1 MLKALQKMFG
11 GDSNQRQLKKMWPA
25 VDEINALAE
34 TLTGLS
40 DDELRARTEGFK
52 AQIREAV
59 APIEAELDET
69 RARLRAAGNDASD
82 DADVASGDGAAPAG
96 ESLTVRER
104 QDLYARLDDL
114 EGEWIDAAEDTLDA
128 LVPEAFAVIKETC
141 RRFVGKSWNAG
152 GSEVEWNMV
161 PFDVQWIGGMVLH
174 EGSVAEMKTGEGKTL
189 TAVAPIYLNA
199 LVGRGVH
206 VVTVNP
212 YLAVRD
218 SEWMTPIFGFHGLTV
233 DCIDK
238 HQPQSPQRRDA
249 YRADITYGT
258 NNEFGFDYLRD
269 NSFVSEAEMLSQRGH
284 HYAIV
289 DEVDSVL
296 IDEARTPLII
306 SGPVPTPDT
315 DEYQTFQPLVDR
327 LVREQQRVVAAFVA
341 EGEKLLK
348 ERDVKLEKGDRKGAG
363 KAEHAA
369 GLALLRAD
377 RGFPKNKRLIKVKG
391 ETGVAQLIH
400 KTEFEYLQDN
410 AKRMPE
416 VDEPLFFAL
425 DEKLHQIEMTDR
437 GRDLI
442 GTQAGTDDRF
452 FVIPDVGEEIA
463 RLERQYEADKEEAL
477 AAIVADSSIATE
489 ARDAAYQKTVA
500 DLRDAI
506 ENRKRELYSDYS
518 EKSERIHAVNQLL
531 RGYTLYE
538 KDIEYIVQDDKVMI
552 VDEHTGRVLAGRR
565 YSDGLHQ
572 AIEAK
577 EKVKVQAA
585 TQTYA
590 TVTIQNYFRLY
601 SKLAGMTGTA
611 ETEAEEFFKIYK
623 LPVMVIPTNR
633 PVVREDMD
641 DLIYK
646 TKRAKYKALLE
657 RIEEIHGTGQPILI
671 GTASVET
678 SEQLSRMLTSAKI
691 PHNVLNAKSSRAQAE
706 AQIVAEAGQV
716 GAVTIATNMAG
727 RGTDIKL
734 AEGVQERGGLA
745 ILGTERHDSRRIDL
759 QLRGRAGRQG
769 DPGASQFYVSLED
782 DLMRLFGH
790 DRTARIMDRLGME
803 EDEVLTHKWLTKGVE
818 RSQGKVEQNNF
829 AARKR
834 QLEYDDVLNAQREV
848 VYDRRMHALEG
859 ERLKGDIL
867 DMLRTLVER
876 AVAEH
881 YRDGALEEIRETVVR
896 SLAFDVAIDPEMAN
910 RLGEDGLVEHL
921 LDEATA
927 HYRRKRAA
935 LARPFFESAQAM
947 LAQATPE
954 NRPSKLFVD
963 FTDGRRVLRAMVTPE
978 EVLETEGQQI
988 NDALEQASVLS
999 VIDARWTEHLRDLD
1013 EVKEGVGLRAYGQ
1026 KDPLIEYKM
1035 EAYRLFKEMI
1045 QEIDEEVVGLVFKAG
1060 PLVQNQN
1067 VQQRAAPKPRLDA
1080 RRAREQHEAADPNYS
1095 STFGANTPAPQ
1106 GGNRS
1111 STARPNRQDD
1121 DGATVTAPIVSE
1133 KSYGRNEIVT
1143 LRNGQGQ
1150 TKQVKYKVAQGL
1162 LQQGWVI
1169 EE

>member
-1 MLKALQKMFG
+1 MLNALRKVFG
-11 GDSNQRQLKKMWPA
+11 GDSNQRTLKKLWPVVA
-25 VDEINALAE
+25 DINARAE
-34 TLTGLS
+34 ALTGLS
-40 DDELRARTEGFK
+40 DDELRALTDGFR
-52 AQIREAV
+52 ARIREAV
-59 APIEAELDET
+59 APVEAELDET
-69 RARLRAAGNDASD
+69 RARLRAAGTQDDSD
-82 DADVASGDGAAPAG
+82 ASGDGAAPAT
-96 ESLTVRER
+96 EALSVRER

-114 EGEWIDAAEDTLDA
+114 EGEWLDAAEDTLDD
-128 LVPEAFAVIKETC
+128 LLPDAFAVIKETC
-141 RRFVGKSWNAG
+141 RRFVGKSWMAG
-152 GSEVEWNMV
+152 GSDVEWNMV
-161 PFDVQWIGGMVLH
+161 PFDVQWIGGIVLH
-174 EGSVAEMKTGEGKTL
+174 QGSVAEMKTGEGKTL

-218 SEWMTPIFGFHGLTV
+218 SEWMTPVFGFHGLTV

-238 HQPQSPQRRDA
+238 HQPQSQERRAA

-269 NSFVSEAEMLSQRGH
+269 NSFVSEAGQLSQRGH

-306 SGPVPTPDT
+306 SGPVPTPET

-341 EGEKLLK
+341 DGERALKL
-348 ERDVKLEKGDRKGAG
+348 RDELLEKGDRKGANR
-363 KAEHAA
+363 AEQEA
-369 GLALLRAD
+369 GLALLRAQ
-377 RGFPKNKRLIKVKG
+377 RGFPKNKRLIKVRG
-391 ETGVAQLIH
+391 ETGVDQLIRR
-400 KTEFEYLQDN
+400 TEFEYLQDN

-425 DEKLHQIEMTDR
+425 EEKLHQIEMTDR

-442 GTQAGTDDRF
+442 GTAAGTDDRF
-452 FVIPDVGEEIA
+452 FIIPDVGEAVAAI
-463 RLERQYEADKEEAL
+463 ERQYEADKDAAL
-477 AAIVADSSIATE
+477 DAIKADASIAPE
-489 ARDAAYQKTVA
+489 AREAAFQEKVRE
-500 DLRDAI
+500 LRDAV
-506 ENRKRELYSDYS
+506 EAAKRAVYTEYA

-538 KDIEYIVQDDKVMI
+538 KDVEYIVQDDKVMI

-577 EKVKVQAA
+577 ERVKVQAA

-623 LPVMVIPTNR
+623 LPVVVIPTNR
-633 PVVREDMD
+633 PVVRSDDE

-646 TKRAKYKALLE
+646 TKRAKYKALLA
-657 RIEEIHGTGQPILI
+657 RIEEIHKTGQPMLI

-678 SEQLSRMLTSAKI
+678 SEQLSRMLQRTGI
-691 PHNVLNAKSSRAQAE
+691 PHNVLNAKSSRAMAE
-706 AQIVAEAGQV
+706 AQIVAEAGQK

-734 AEGVQERGGLA
+734 APGVQELGGLA

-759 QLRGRAGRQG
+759 QLRGRSGRQG

-790 DRTARIMDRLGME
+790 DRTAKIMDRLGME

-834 QLEYDDVLNAQREV
+834 QLEYDDVLNSQREV

-859 ERLKGDIL
+859 DRLKGDIL
-867 DMLRTLVER
+867 DMLRELVER
-876 AVAEH
+876 TVGEH
-881 YRDGALEEIRETVVR
+881 FGNGEIPEMREAFLR
-896 SLAFDVAIDPEMAN
+896 LLAFDVEVTPEQAD
-910 RLGEDGLVEHL
+910 RLGEAGLVEHVL
-921 LDEATA
+921 NEATA

-935 LARPFFESAQAM
+935 LARPFFESATSMMAG
-947 LAQATPE
+947 AEPE
-954 NRPSKLFVD
+954 SRPSRLFVD
-963 FTDGRRVLRAMVTPE
+963 FTDGRRVLRAMVTPDA
-978 EVLETEGQQI
+978 VLESEGQEI
-988 NDALEQASVLS
+988 NDALERAAVLS
-999 VIDARWTEHLRDLD
+999 VI
-1013 EVKEGVGLRAYGQ
+1013 
-1026 KDPLIEYKM
+1026 
-1035 EAYRLFKEMI
+1035 
-1045 QEIDEEVVGLVFKAG
+1045 
-1060 PLVQNQN
+1060 
-1067 VQQRAAPKPRLDA
+1067 
-1080 RRAREQHEAADPNYS
+1080 
-1095 STFGANTPAPQ
+1095 
-1106 GGNRS
+1106 
-1111 STARPNRQDD
+1111 
-1121 DGATVTAPIVSE
+1121 
-1133 KSYGRNEIVT
+1133 
-1143 LRNGQGQ
+1143 
-1150 TKQVKYKVAQGL
+1150 
-1162 LQQGWVI
+1162 
-1169 EE
+1169 

>member
-1 MLKALQKMFG
+1 MLNALKKVFG
-11 GDSNQRQLKKMWPA
+11 GDSNQRLLKKLTPVVA
-25 VDEINALAE
+25 DINARAEALA
-34 TLTGLS
+34 GLS
-40 DDELRARTEGFK
+40 DDDLRAKTDGFR
-52 AQIREAV
+52 ARIREAV
-59 APIEAELDET
+59 APVEAELEET
-69 RARLRAAGNDASD
+69 RARLRAAGTA
-82 DADVASGDGAAPAG
+82 DADASGDGAASDA
-96 ESLTVRER
+96 EALSVRER

-114 EGEWIDAAEDTLDA
+114 EGEWLDAAEDTLDD
-128 LVPEAFAVIKETC
+128 LLPEAFAVIKETC
-141 RRFVGKSWNAG
+141 RRFVGKSWLAG
-152 GSEVEWNMV
+152 GTETEWNMV
-161 PFDVQWIGGMVLH
+161 PFDVQWIGGITLH
-174 EGSVAEMKTGEGKTL
+174 QGSVAEMKTGEGKTL
-189 TAVAPIYLNA
+189 TSVAPIYLNA

-218 SEWMTPIFGFHGLTV
+218 SEWMAPVFDFHGLSV
-233 DCIDK
+233 DCIDR
-238 HQPQSPQRRDA
+238 HQPQSPERRAA

-269 NSFVSEAEMLSQRGH
+269 NSFVSEAGQLSQRGH
-284 HYAIV
+284 HFAIV

-341 EGEKLLK
+341 DGERALKLSEEL
-348 ERDVKLEKGDRKGAG
+348 REKGDRKGANR
-363 KAEHAA
+363 AEADA
-369 GLALLRAD
+369 GLALLRAE
-377 RGFPKNKRLIKVKG
+377 RGYPKNKRLIKVKG
-391 ETGVAQLIH
+391 ETGVAQLIQ

-416 VDEPLFFAL
+416 VDEPLFFAI
-425 DEKLHQIEMTDR
+425 DEKLHQLEMTDQ
-437 GRDLI
+437 GRTLI

-452 FVIPDVGEEIA
+452 FVIPDVGEEVA
-463 RLERQYEADKEEAL
+463 RLERQVELDKDAALDAIKADA
-477 AAIVADSSIATE
+477 SIAPQD
-489 ARDAAYQKTVA
+489 RDAAYQKAVSE
-500 DLRDAI
+500 LREGI
-506 ENRKRELYSDYS
+506 EAAKREVYRDYS

-538 KDIEYIVQDDKVMI
+538 KDVEYIVQDDKVMI

-577 EKVKVQAA
+577 ERVKVQAA

-611 ETEAEEFFKIYK
+611 ETESEEFFKIYK
-623 LPVMVIPTNR
+623 LPVVVIPTNR
-633 PVVREDMD
+633 PVVRADME

-646 TKRAKYKALLE
+646 TKRAKYRALLD
-657 RIEEIHGTGQPILI
+657 RIQEIHATGQPMLI

-678 SEQLSRMLTSAKI
+678 SEQLSRMLSHAKI
-691 PHNVLNAKSSRAQAE
+691 PHNVLNAKSSRAMAE
-706 AQIVAEAGQV
+706 AQIVADAGQV

-734 AEGVQERGGLA
+734 ATGVQELGGLA

-769 DPGASQFYVSLED
+769 DAGASQFYVSLED

-790 DRTARIMDRLGME
+790 DRTAKIMDRLGME

-834 QLEYDDVLNAQREV
+834 QLEYDDVLNSQREV

-867 DMLRTLVER
+867 DMLRELVER
-876 AVAEH
+876 SV
-881 YRDGALEEIRETVVR
+881 GAHFRQGDLAEIREAILR
-896 SLAFDVAIDPEMAN
+896 LLAFDIELTPDAATRM
-910 RLGEDGLVEHL
+910 GQDGLVEHI
-921 LDEATA
+921 LDAATA
-927 HYRRKRAA
+927 HYRRKRSA
-935 LARPFFESAQAM
+935 LARPFFESARDLM
-947 LAQATPE
+947 AQADDT
-954 NRPSKLFVD
+954 NRPSRLFVD
-963 FTDGRRVLRAMVTPE
+963 FTDGRKLLRAMVSPDD
-978 EVLETEGQQI
+978 VLQSEGQEI
-988 NDALEQASVLS
+988 NDALERAAVLS
-999 VIDARWTEHLRDLD
+999 VIDERWTEHLRDLD

-1035 EAYRLFKEMI
+1035 EAYRLFTEMI

-1060 PLVQNQN
+1060 PLVQGDRPAGAP
-1067 VQQRAAPKPRLDA
+1067 QRAPQQAPRPRLDA
-1080 RRAREQHEAADPNYS
+1080 RRAKTEHEAADPNYAGQMGGQAAES
-1095 STFGANTPAPQ
+1095 RARDAGA
-1106 GGNRS
+1106 
-1111 STARPNRQDD
+1111 RQDT
-1121 DGATVTAPIVSE
+1121 APAVTAPIVSE
-1133 KSYGRNEIVT
+1133 RTFGRNAVVT
-1143 LRNGQGQ
+1143 VRNGQGE
-1150 TKQVKYKVAQGL
+1150 TRQVKYKVAQGL

>member
-1 MLKALQKMFG
+1 MLNALRKVFG
-11 GDSNQRQLKKMWPA
+11 GDSNQRQLKKLWP
-25 VDEINALAE
+25 VVSEINSHAEALV
-34 TLTGLS
+34 GLS
-40 DDELRARTEGFK
+40 DDDLRARTDGFRTR
-52 AQIREAV
+52 IREAV
-59 APIEAELDET
+59 APVEAELDEV
-69 RARLRAAGNDASD
+69 RAQLRAAGTEAEPT
-82 DADVASGDGAAPAG
+82 ASGDGAAPA
-96 ESLTVRER
+96 EAALSVRER

-114 EGEWIDAAEDTLDA
+114 EGEWLDAAEDTLDD
-128 LVPEAFAVIKETC
+128 LMPEAFAVIKETC
-141 RRFVGKSWNAG
+141 RRFVGQRWLAG
-152 GSEVEWNMV
+152 GTEVEWNMV
-161 PFDVQWIGGMVLH
+161 PFDVQWIGGIVLH
-174 EGSVAEMKTGEGKTL
+174 QGSVAEMKTGEGKTL

-218 SEWMTPIFGFHGLTV
+218 SEWMAPVFGFHGLTV

-238 HQPQSPQRRDA
+238 HQPQSRERRTA

-269 NSFVSEAEMLSQRGH
+269 NSFVAEAEQLSQRGH
-284 HYAIV
+284 HFAIV

-306 SGPVPTPDT
+306 SGPVPTPET

-341 EGEKLLK
+341 EGERHFKA
-348 ERDVKLEKGDRKGAG
+348 RDEALDTGDRKAANR
-363 KAEHAA
+363 AESEA
-369 GLALLRAD
+369 GLALLRAQ
-377 RGFPKNKRLIKVKG
+377 RGFPKNRRLIKVRG
-391 ETGVAQLIH
+391 ETGVDQLIR

-416 VDEPLFFAL
+416 VDDPLFFAL
-425 DEKLHQIEMTDR
+425 EEKLHQIEMTDR
-437 GRDLI
+437 GRTLI
-442 GTQAGTDDRF
+442 GTQAGSDDRF
-452 FVIPDVGEEIA
+452 FVIPDVGEEVA
-463 RLERQYEADKEEAL
+463 SLERQYEIDKDEAL
-477 AAIVADSSIATE
+477 AAIMADAAIE
-489 ARDAAYQKTVA
+489 LPARDAAFQERVRT
-500 DLRDAI
+500 LRDAV
-506 ENRKRELYSDYS
+506 ETAKRVVYTEYA

-538 KDIEYIVQDDKVMI
+538 KDVEYIVQDDKVMI

-577 EKVKVQAA
+577 ERVKVQAA

-611 ETEAEEFFKIYK
+611 ETESEEFFKIYK
-623 LPVMVIPTNR
+623 LPVLVIPTNQ
-633 PVVREDMD
+633 PVVRADDE

-646 TKRAKYKALLE
+646 TKRAKYKALLA
-657 RIEEIHGTGQPILI
+657 RIEEVHATGQPMLI

-678 SEQLSRMLTSAKI
+678 SEQLSRMLQRTGI
-691 PHNVLNAKSSRAQAE
+691 PHNVLNAKSSRAMAE
-706 AQIVAEAGQV
+706 AQIVAEAGQK

-734 AEGVQERGGLA
+734 AQGVQELGGLA

-759 QLRGRAGRQG
+759 QLRGRSGRQG

-790 DRTARIMDRLGME
+790 DRTAKIMDRLGME

-834 QLEYDDVLNAQREV
+834 QLEYDDVLNSQREV

-867 DMLRTLVER
+867 DMLREMVER
-876 AVAEH
+876 AVGEH
-881 YRDGALEEIRETVVR
+881 FRDGALAEIRDALLRT
-896 SLAFDVAIDPEMAN
+896 LAFDLELDPN
-910 RLGEDGLVEHL
+910 TVSRLGQEGLVEHI

-935 LARPFFESAQAM
+935 LARPFFESAQTM
-947 LAQATPE
+947 LAGAEPE

-978 EVLETEGQQI
+978 DVIGSEGQEI
-988 NDALEQASVLS
+988 NDALERAAVLS
-999 VIDARWTEHLRDLD
+999 VIDERWTEHLRDLD

-1035 EAYRLFKEMI
+1035 EAFRLFKEMI

-1060 PLVQNQN
+1060 PLVQGEGRPAPRR
-1067 VQQRAAPKPRLDA
+1067 VQEVAKPRLDA
-1080 RRAREQHEAADPNYS
+1080 RRAKTEHEAADPNYAG
-1095 STFGANTPAPQ
+1095 TMGGQAAAPAAP
-1106 GGNRS
+1106 
-1111 STARPNRQDD
+1111 ARRDEAP
-1121 DGATVTAPIVSE
+1121 AVTAPVVSGRTH
-1133 KSYGRNEIVT
+1133 GRNDVVT
-1143 LRNGQGQ
+1143 VQNGAGERR
-1150 TKQVKYKVAQGL
+1150 QVKYKVAQGL
-1162 LQQGWVI
+1162 LQQGWAIV
-1169 EE
+1169 E

>member
-1 MLKALQKMFG
+1 MLNALKKVFG
-11 GDSNQRQLKKMWPA
+11 GDSNARQLKKLWPVVA
-25 VDEINALAE
+25 EINAHAE
-34 TLTGLS
+34 RLQGLS
-40 DDELRARTEGFK
+40 DDELRARTETFK
-52 AQIREAV
+52 ARIREAT
-59 APIEAELDET
+59 APVEVELDEV
-69 RARLRAAGNDASD
+69 RAQLRAAGT
-82 DADVASGDGAAPAG
+82 DADVSGDGAAAPG
-96 ESLTVRER
+96 DLSVRDR
-104 QDLYARLDDL
+104 QDLYARLDAL
-114 EGEWIDAAEDTLDA
+114 EGEWLDAAEDTLDD
-128 LVPEAFAVIKETC
+128 LLPEAYAVIKETC
-141 RRFVGKSWNAG
+141 RRFVGQSWMAG

-161 PFDVQWIGGMVLH
+161 PFDVQWVGGIVLH
-174 EGSVAEMKTGEGKTL
+174 QGSVAEMKTGEGKTL

-218 SEWMTPIFGFHGLTV
+218 SEWMTPVFGFHGLTV

-238 HQPQSPQRRDA
+238 HQPQSPQRRAA

-269 NSFVSEAEMLSQRGH
+269 NSFVAEAEQLSQRGH

-306 SGPVPTPDT
+306 SGPVPTPET

-327 LVREQQRVVAAFVA
+327 LVREQQKVVAGFVA
-341 EGEKLLK
+341 EGERKLK
-348 ERDVKLEKGDRKGAG
+348 ERDEALARGDK
-363 KAEHAA
+363 KAANRAEQDA
-369 GLALLRAD
+369 GLALLRAQ

-391 ETGVAQLIH
+391 ETGVDQLIRR
-400 KTEFEYLQDN
+400 TEFEYLQDN

-425 DEKLHQIEMTDR
+425 DEKLHQIEMTDA

-442 GTQAGTDDRF
+442 GKAAGTDAGF
-452 FVIPDVGEEIA
+452 FVIPDVGEAVAGI
-463 RLERQYEADKEEAL
+463 ERQYEADKEAALEA
-477 AAIVADSSIATE
+477 VKADPAVPADQRDARFQE
-489 ARDAAYQKTVA
+489 RVRELRDAA
-500 DLRDAI
+500 
-506 ENRKRELYSDYS
+506 ENAKRAVYTDYA

-538 KDIEYIVQDDKVMI
+538 KDVEYIVQDDKVMI

-577 EKVKVQAA
+577 ERVKVQAA

-611 ETEAEEFFKIYK
+611 ETESEEFFKIYK
-623 LPVMVIPTNR
+623 LPVVVIPTNK
-633 PVVREDMD
+633 PVVRQDLD

-646 TKRAKYKALLE
+646 TKRAKYKALLA
-657 RIEEIHGTGQPILI
+657 RIEEMHATGQPMLI

-678 SEQLSRMLTSAKI
+678 SEQLSRMLQRTGI
-691 PHNVLNAKSSRAQAE
+691 PHNVLNAKSSRAMAE
-706 AQIVAEAGQV
+706 AQIVAEAGRK

-734 AEGVQERGGLA
+734 APGVQELGGLA

-759 QLRGRAGRQG
+759 QLRGRSGRQG
-769 DPGASQFYVSLED
+769 DPGVSQFYVSLED

-790 DRTARIMDRLGME
+790 DRTAKIMDRLGME

-834 QLEYDDVLNAQREV
+834 QLEYDDVLNSQREV

-867 DMLRTLVER
+867 DMLRELVER
-876 AVAEH
+876 TVGEH
-881 YRDGALEEIRETVVR
+881 FGNGEIPELREALLRT
-896 SLAFDVAIDPEMAN
+896 LAFDVELTPELAD
-910 RLGEDGLVEHL
+910 RLGEGGLVEHV

-935 LARPFFESAQAM
+935 LARPFFESAKTM
-947 LAQATPE
+947 LGGAEPE

-963 FTDGRRVLRAMVTPE
+963 FTDGRRVLRAMVTPDAVME
-978 EVLETEGQQI
+978 SEGQEI
-988 NDALEQASVLS
+988 NDALERAAVLS
-999 VIDARWTEHLRDLD
+999 VIDERWTEHLRDLD

-1035 EAYRLFKEMI
+1035 EAFRLFKEMI

-1060 PLVQNQN
+1060 PLVQGQNQSRPAPRR
-1067 VQQRAAPKPRLDA
+1067 VQEVAKPRLDA
-1080 RRAREQHEAADPNYS
+1080 RRAKTEHEAGDPNYAG
-1095 STFGANTPAPQ
+1095 TM
-1106 GGNRS
+1106 GGQ
-1111 STARPNRQDD
+1111 A
-1121 DGATVTAPIVSE
+1121 A
-1133 KSYGRNEIVT
+1133 
-1143 LRNGQGQ
+1143 
-1150 TKQVKYKVAQGL
+1150 
-1162 LQQGWVI
+1162 
-1169 EE
+1169 

>member
-1 MLKALQKMFG
+1 MLNALRKMFG
-11 GDSNQRQLKKMWPA
+11 GDSNQRQLKKVLPVVA
-25 VDEINALAE
+25 EINAHAE

-40 DDELRARTEGFK
+40 DDELRAKTDGFK
-52 AQIREAV
+52 ALIREAV
-59 APIEAELDET
+59 APVEAELEET
-69 RARLRAAGNDASD
+69 RARLRGTDDDTDASGTPE
-82 DADVASGDGAAPAG
+82 GDGAAHGAAPA
-96 ESLTVRER
+96 EALSVRER

-114 EGEWIDAAEDTLDA
+114 EGEWIDAAEDVLDD

-141 RRFVGKSWNAG
+141 RRFVGKSWMAG
-152 GSEVEWNMV
+152 GTEIEWNMI
-161 PFDVQWIGGMVLH
+161 PYDVQFVGGVTLH

-189 TAVAPIYLNA
+189 VAVAPIYLNA

-233 DCIDK
+233 DCIDR
-238 HQPQSPQRRDA
+238 HQPQSRERRQA

-269 NSFVSEAEMLSQRGH
+269 NSFVAEAELLSQRGH

-327 LVREQQRVVAAFVA
+327 LVRDQQRVVAGFVA
-341 EGEKLLK
+341 EGERKLT
-348 ERDVKLEKGDRKGAG
+348 ERNEALDKGDRKAAG
-363 KAEHAA
+363 RAESEA
-369 GLALLRAD
+369 GLALLRAQ
-377 RGFPKNKRLIKVKG
+377 RGFPKNKRLIKVRG
-391 ETGVAQLIH
+391 ETGVDQLIR

-416 VDEPLFFAL
+416 VDDPLFFAL
-425 DEKLHQIEMTDR
+425 EEKLHQLEMTDR

-442 GTQAGTDDRF
+442 GTQAGTDAGF
-452 FVIPDVGEEIA
+452 FVIPDVGEEVA
-463 RLERQYEADKEEAL
+463 RIERTYEADKEAAL
-477 AAIVADSSIATE
+477 TAVVADPEVPTDG
-489 ARDAAYQKTVA
+489 RDAAYQARVTG
-500 DLRDAI
+500 LRDAS
-506 ENRKRELYSDYS
+506 EAAKREIYTDYA

-538 KDIEYIVQDDKVMI
+538 KDVEYIVQDDKVMI

-577 EKVKVQAA
+577 ERVKVQAA

-611 ETEAEEFFKIYK
+611 ETESEEFFKIYK
-623 LPVMVIPTNR
+623 LPVVVIPTNR
-633 PVVREDMD
+633 PVVRQDQE

-657 RIEEIHGTGQPILI
+657 RIQEIHNTGQPILI

-678 SEQLSRMLTSAKI
+678 SEQLSRMLQKTGI
-691 PHNVLNAKSSRAQAE
+691 PHNVLNAKSNRAQAE
-706 AQIVAEAGQV
+706 AQIVAAAGQV

-734 AEGVQERGGLA
+734 APGVQDLGGLA

-759 QLRGRAGRQG
+759 QLRGRSGRQG

-790 DRTARIMDRLGME
+790 DRTAKIMDRLGME

-834 QLEYDDVLNAQREV
+834 QLEYDDVLNSQREV

-867 DMLRTLVER
+867 DMLRELTER
-876 AVAEH
+876 TVREH
-881 YRDGALEEIRETVVR
+881 FGRGALEEIRETLLRTV
-896 SLAFDVAIDPEMAN
+896 AFDIALDPDQALRM
-910 RLGEDGLVEHL
+910 GESGLVEHI
-921 LDEATA
+921 LDEATG
-927 HYRRKRAA
+927 HYRRKRTA
-935 LARPFFESAQAM
+935 LARPFFESAQTM
-947 LAQATPE
+947 LAGATPE
-954 NRPSKLFVD
+954 NTPSKLFVD
-963 FTDGRRVLRAMVTPE
+963 FTDGRRVLRAMVTPGDVIE
-978 EVLETEGQQI
+978 SEGQEI
-988 NDALEQASVLS
+988 NDALERAAVLS

-1035 EAYRLFKEMI
+1035 EAYRLFTEMI
-1045 QEIDEEVVGLVFKAG
+1045 QEIDEEVIGLVFKSG
-1060 PLVQNQN
+1060 PLVQGNQQG
-1067 VQQRAAPKPRLDA
+1067 QQRPPQTAPRPRLDA
-1080 RRAREQHEAADPNYS
+1080 RKAKAEQADPDYS
-1095 STFGANTPAPQ
+1095 STMGGQTPPPAKRADARSDEAPV
-1106 GGNRS
+1106 
-1111 STARPNRQDD
+1111 A
-1121 DGATVTAPIVSE
+1121 VAPIVSE
-1133 KSYGRNEIVT
+1133 KSFGRNEVVT
-1143 LRNGQGQ
+1143 VRNGAGESR
-1150 TKQVKYKVAQGL
+1150 QVKYKVAQGL

-1169 EE
+1169 VD